1 MTAILQAVG
10 LGLAIGMIAG
20 AAGLDGSARGGIT
33 LLAALIGLFA
43 GGIAASADDDS
54 VIVGAVF
61 GFLGAGLACVVV
73 SDVVAGARRRG
84 GAGTGALGF
93 IITMTAFVVAGI
105 AILVPVLALL
115 PLIGLVWLGLARR
128 RRAQRKYEG
137 LRVLR

>member
-10 LGLAIGMIAG
+10 LGLAIGMIVG
-20 AAGLDGSARGGIT
+20 TTGLEGSARGGIT
-33 LLAALIGLFA
+33 LVGGFIGLAAGA
-43 GGIAASADDDS
+43 IAAAADDDS
-54 VIVGAVF
+54 VLVGAVF
-61 GFLGAGLACVVV
+61 GFLGAALACVIV
-73 SDVVAGARRRG
+73 SDVIAGARRRR

-93 IITMTAFVVAGI
+93 IVAMVALAI
-105 AILVPVLALL
+105 AGATILFPPFALI

>member
-10 LGLAIGMIAG
+10 LGLAIGMIVG
-20 AAGLDGSARGGIT
+20 TTGLEGSARGGIT
-33 LLAALIGLFA
+33 LVAGFIGLAA

-54 VIVGAVF
+54 VLVGFVF
-61 GFLGAGLACVVV
+61 GFLGAAIACVIV
-73 SDVVAGARRRG
+73 SDVIAGARRRR

-93 IITMTAFVVAGI
+93 IVVMFALAVAGI
-105 AILVPVLALL
+105 TILFPPLALI
-115 PLIGLVWLGLARR
+115 PLSALIWLGLARR